1 MRGACARSCFG
12 HRGATALLV
21 VLLAG
26 GCSSPPTAGATDQA
40 LSKRAT
46 SSAGT
51 VASPTAVPTSSAAT
65 REFPAYAATA
75 IHPRVDVHN
84 APDTDSSTQ
93 RLDNPRP
100 SGAPLTFLLADSSPT
115 AGPSDWIKVY
125 LPVRPNGS
133 TGWVNR
139 SDVNLAGITY
149 RLEISRSAH
158 QLRLYNRAELIKELP
173 VGIGT
178 GKTPTPIGRFY
189 LTELLELPD
198 PAGAY
203 GPYAYGLSGFSDVLT
218 EFAGG
223 DGVIG
228 LHGTNEPEA
237 VGTDVSHGCIRL
249 RNDDIRALV
258 AMLPLGTPVQI
269 SD

>member
-1 MRGACARSCFG
+1 VRAAWARSRFG
-12 HRGATALLV
+12 LRSATALLV

-26 GCSSPPTAGATDQA
+26 GCSHQSRPGGATDQVLTKSA
-40 LSKRAT
+40 PAT
-46 SSAGT
+46 AT
-51 VASPTAVPTSSAAT
+51 PTAVPAPSTAT
-65 REFPAYAATA
+65 PEYPAYAATA
-75 IHPRVDVHN
+75 ISPHVAVHG
-84 APDTDSSTQ
+84 AADPDSSTQ

-100 SGAPLTFLLADSSPT
+100 SGAPLTFLLVDPT
-115 AGPSDWIKVY
+115 AVSQGDWLQVY
-125 LPVRPNGS
+125 LPVRSNGS

-139 SDVNLAGITY
+139 SDVRLAGVTY
-149 RLEISRSAH
+149 RIEISRSGH
-158 QLRLYNRAELIKELP
+158 QLRLYDRAELVKELP
-173 VGIGT
+173 VGVGT
-178 GKTPTPIGRFY
+178 GKTPTPIGQFY

-223 DGVIG
+223 DGIIG

-249 RNDDIRALV
+249 RNDDITALTT
-258 AMLPLGTPVQI
+258 MLPLGTPVQI
-269 SD
+269 SA